1 MAFTLNE
8 TYFSGKFAIWRYLTS
23 KSSKIAQVEVFG
35 HFLDFA
41 PLVFL
46 DFGHNDWCAW
56 CLVVFLQFTGPVNVF
71 LLFFNMANLLQI
83 KLWEFLEKIGRKNV
97 IKKHPWKIKH
107 LWNCRPDLGATL
119 PIFNQCL
126 TSISTENIRKPG
138 VFSGYRSGK
147 LVENGLIYSEED

>member
-8 TYFSGKFAIWRYLTS
+8 TYFSGKFTIWRYLTS
-23 KSSKIAQVEVFG
+23 ISSKIAQVEVFG

-83 KLWEFLEKIGRKNV
+83 KLWEVLEKNRSEKCYQKTPVKDKTPVKLQAWPRSYLTHFQPMSHFYIHW
-97 IKKHPWKIKH
+97 KHWKT
-107 LWNCRPDLGATL
+107 WC
-119 PIFNQCL
+119 FQW
-126 TSISTENIRKPG
+126 
-138 VFSGYRSGK
+138 V
-147 LVENGLIYSEED
+147 